1 MLVEINKLTPVSFS
15 RKEVQDFFSQVVSFF
30 PGQSPEN
37 LSVVFVGENEIKK
50 WNKKYRKKDE
60 ATDVLSFSDP
70 PEIMICWPI
79 LKKQAKERE
88 RKPKKE
94 LALLLLHGFLH
105 ILGYTHEQKE
115 DTILMQ
121 SREKE
126 ILEKI
131 KY

>member
-1 MLVEINKLTPVSFS
+1 MLVEINELVAVPFS
-15 RKEVQDFFSQVVSFF
+15 KKDIQDFFSQVVPFF

-37 LSVVFVGENEIKK
+37 LSVVFVGESEIRK

-60 ATDVLSFSDP
+60 ATDVLSFIDP
-70 PEIMICWPI
+70 PEIMICGPI
-79 LKKQAKERE
+79 LKKQARE
-88 RKPKKE
+88 RGRGVKE
-94 LALLLLHGFLH
+94 ELVLLLLHGFLH

-115 DTILMQ
+115 EAFLMQ